1 MEADVV
7 NVLMLIGMAIA
18 GGLLLVVLDA
28 LVRRPIA
35 ATRLVLAVVVLGTLI
50 EDSMLISVEISGFRI
65 TPEDVAF
72 ALITGAAVVRFFRVK
87 RTSPQQKALITVGAM
102 LLVSL
107 LLGVAGFGLAPAVNE
122 FRTYLSFVGVALY
135 FSTINMNVETRKA
148 MSREWVWAGV
158 ILGGMVI
165 LRWASRFG
173 GFGLG
178 VFDGTA
184 ERTLRVVNGPNT
196 LTIAA
201 IALILILPGF
211 SQGTL
216 RGDRHRQV
224 GAALLFIA
232 VMLNRR
238 TLWLALAVVLV
249 VLILRDPRVGR
260 RLTTFAATGL
270 VLFAIA
276 VPLLGGQD
284 SDSAAIS
291 AADADN
297 LVWRVEGWKGLLESG
312 PDQLSEYLI
321 GLPFGSGY
329 EREVRGTELVA
340 HSPHNYYLQAYL
352 RTGAIGIAALLLAL
366 LLTATALAQRTP
378 GDDVHPFARDHLLLL
393 IVLLGVWLLTW
404 SPLAEQGILLGL
416 AIASVSHQR
425 YRDSYV
431 MADSQDRVQPIS

>member
-1 MEADVV
+1 M

-184 ERTLRVVNGPNT
+184 ERTLRVVN
-196 LTIAA
+196 
-201 IALILILPGF
+201 
-211 SQGTL
+211 
-216 RGDRHRQV
+216 
-224 GAALLFIA
+224 
-232 VMLNRR
+232 
-238 TLWLALAVVLV
+238 
-249 VLILRDPRVGR
+249 
-260 RLTTFAATGL
+260 
-270 VLFAIA
+270 
-276 VPLLGGQD
+276 
-284 SDSAAIS
+284 
-291 AADADN
+291 
-297 LVWRVEGWKGLLESG
+297 
-312 PDQLSEYLI
+312 
-321 GLPFGSGY
+321 
-329 EREVRGTELVA
+329 
-340 HSPHNYYLQAYL
+340 
-352 RTGAIGIAALLLAL
+352 
-366 LLTATALAQRTP
+366 
-378 GDDVHPFARDHLLLL
+378 
-393 IVLLGVWLLTW
+393 
-404 SPLAEQGILLGL
+404 
-416 AIASVSHQR
+416 
-425 YRDSYV
+425 
-431 MADSQDRVQPIS
+431 